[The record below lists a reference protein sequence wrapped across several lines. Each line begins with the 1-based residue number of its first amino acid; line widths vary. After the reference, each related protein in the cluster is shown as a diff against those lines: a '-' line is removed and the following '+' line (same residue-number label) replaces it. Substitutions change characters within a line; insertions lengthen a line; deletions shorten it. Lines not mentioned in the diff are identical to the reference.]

1 MMNRMILKDMYW
13 MEGAG
18 RAYTAEEIEDMGEN
32 IKDYVDLYGAD
43 DTELLAYCE
52 DAESWSDDCVVE
64 ILDHMAEKYGVEVG
78 EDDSAEDVLAKIKE
92 AKTQKEQSLTP
103 QARYDAR
110 MTKQISLKF
119 NKGTDADILEK
130 LEKVE
135 NIQGYIKQLIRDDL
149 TKAGE

>member
-13 MEGAG
+13 MEGTG
-18 RAYTAEEIEDMGEN
+18 RAYTAEEIEDMGED

-52 DAESWSDDCVVE
+52 DAESWSDDCVGE

-119 NKGTDADILEK
+119 NKGTDAEVIAK
-130 LEKVE
+130 LESVG
-135 NIQGYIKQLIRDDL
+135 NVQNYIRELI
-149 TKAGE
+149 KADIADK